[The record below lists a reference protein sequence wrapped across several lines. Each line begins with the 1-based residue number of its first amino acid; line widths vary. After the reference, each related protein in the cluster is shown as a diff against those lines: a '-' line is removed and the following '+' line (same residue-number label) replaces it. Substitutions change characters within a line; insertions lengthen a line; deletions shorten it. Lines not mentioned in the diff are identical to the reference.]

1 VRKVVKPIF
10 GPSVPTTPIFV
21 PDSLPKKAIF
31 RPFDTASAMS
41 KAKGGVTFKRSN
53 SNSYNMFDIFDKNR
67 DNNIAVFEI
76 YTMFS
81 SADANQDYSLSPDE
95 LI

>member
-1 VRKVVKPIF
+1 
-10 GPSVPTTPIFV
+10 
-21 PDSLPKKAIF
+21 
-31 RPFDTASAMS
+31 
-41 KAKGGVTFKRSN
+41 
-53 SNSYNMFDIFDKNR
+53 MFDIFDKNR